1 MFIYAFNPNAR
12 FPKNK
17 IKNSL
22 TERKEKTV
30 KRVFNTK
37 KPFIST
43 R

>member
-22 TERKEKTV
+22 TERKDKTV

-37 KPFIST
+37 KPSIST